1 MQGLEKQNK
10 LKRKIFYRFSKGQ
23 RTALLPDLEWHAENN
38 HEMTNLVVELLDLM
52 NERNVDLVKAYE
64 LISGKKLN
72 KNTKNKLIGLRY

>member
-1 MQGLEKQNK
+1 
-10 LKRKIFYRFSKGQ
+10 
-23 RTALLPDLEWHAENN
+23 
-38 HEMTNLVVELLDLM
+38 MTNLVVELSDLM